1 MRETEWEGAAAEG
14 RGTDERNRV
23 GRMGNFVNKFRI

>member
-23 GRMGNFVNKFRI
+23 GRHGCGGKGNR